1 MHDLLQRL
9 TSLTW
14 DQASQWLFLIP
25 AALMLLAG
33 AAAVMLRNLIHCALC
48 LALSFIALGVLFIAL
63 GAEFVGLIQLLVYV
77 GAVTM
82 LILFAILLTPA
93 GEVTASNNPL
103 HGFKFSRAIN
113 ATFGGSIAA
122 MVLVGLLA
130 VIFFSPMARK
140 AVPPEKTPA
149 LPVAAIGV
157 ALVGQKNPETGI
169 YQGGNYMLP
178 LQGIAV
184 LLTAALIGA
193 ALLAKEEKQL

>member
-1 MHDLLQRL
+1 MHDFLQRL

-14 DQASQWLFLIP
+14 EQASQWLFLIP

-48 LALSFIALGVLFIAL
+48 LALSFIALGILFMAL
-63 GAEFVGLIQLLVYV
+63 GAEFVGLVQLLVYV

-93 GEVTASNNPL
+93 GEVAASNNPL

-113 ATFGGSIAA
+113 AAIGGSIATMLLA
-122 MVLVGLLA
+122 GLLA
-130 VIFFSPMARK
+130 MIFFSPHAREAIPPEQ
-140 AVPPEKTPA
+140 AVPPKQVATAPA
-149 LPVAAIGV
+149 SAIGES
-157 ALVGQKNPETGI
+157 LLNHTL
-169 YQGGNYMLP
+169 LP

-193 ALLAKEEKQL
+193 ALLAKEDNPS